1 MNSWRWMKERRFF
14 ERLEIILFSF
24 SLILYIY
31 IYTQKWNRQ
40 VKIITCIYDVCLYHT
55 FVKLFVW
62 RKKSASSRAVWKII
76 RTRGKRIRNGN
87 SELRGISVGLSLGS
101 IPRRVTEA
109 FVQSARTVRV
119 NSIYF
124 RRAGWHLRK
133 RNGETRYRSR
143 LPSFRS

>member
-1 MNSWRWMKERRFF
+1 MDERKKIFWEVRNYFIFVFF
-14 ERLEIILFSF
+14 DS
-24 SLILYIY
+24 LYIY
-31 IYTQKWNRQ
+31 IHSKVESTSENNY
-40 VKIITCIYDVCLYHT
+40 VITCIYDVCLYHT